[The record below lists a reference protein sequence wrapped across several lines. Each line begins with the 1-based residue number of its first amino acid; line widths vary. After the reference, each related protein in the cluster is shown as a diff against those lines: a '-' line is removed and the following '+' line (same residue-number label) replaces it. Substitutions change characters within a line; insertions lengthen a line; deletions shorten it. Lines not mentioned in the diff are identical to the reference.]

1 MLGGG
6 KEYFDKTL
14 RPDAE
19 DVFGLFEEAKYG
31 VAKSKSELE
40 KLKNDKRPVLGV
52 FHESALPFTVDQNT
66 IKSLQEQVPTIQ
78 EMTRFAI
85 EKLARNKDGFVLQIE
100 GGRVDWAAHSNDT
113 TGLIFD
119 QLAFDEAV
127 RIALDFA
134 EKDGETLVII
144 TTDHGNGNP
153 GLFYGKKSNANFD
166 NLQLAKHSN
175 YWILQGEGMKRDIS
189 MKEFIDRVQFAQ
201 NYVLAEEEA
210 KELITRINALDE
222 KEMQNE
228 YKLPFERLAQLQ
240 KKYTA
245 VGWGDMHHSAD
256 YVELAMAGPGSEM
269 LTPFV
274 QNFELHNFMLVA
286 AGVEVK

>member
-1 MLGGG
+1 LGGG

-14 RPDAE
+14 RSDGE
-19 DVFGLFEEAKYG
+19 DVFGLFEKAKFG
-31 VAKSKSELE
+31 VAKTKKELE
-40 KLKNDKRPVLGV
+40 KLRNDKRPVLGV
-52 FHESALPFTVDQNT
+52 FHESALPFTIDQNSV
-66 IKSLQEQVPTIQ
+66 KSIQDQVPTIQ
-78 EMTRFAI
+78 EMTQFAI
-85 EKLARNKDGFVLQIE
+85 NKLKNNPEGFVLQIE

-119 QLAFDEAV
+119 QIAFDEAV
-127 RIALDFA
+127 KIALDFA

-153 GLFYGKKSNANFD
+153 GLFYGKKANVNFD
-166 NLQLAKHSN
+166 NLQVAKHSN
-175 YWILQGEGMKRDIS
+175 YWILEGEGIERNITTS
-189 MKEFIDRVQFAQ
+189 TLIERVHYAQ
-201 NYVLAEEEA
+201 NYRLTDAEA
-210 KELITRINALDE
+210 KELVDWINALSEEDI
-222 KEMQNE
+222 KNE
-228 YKLPFERLAQLQ
+228 YKLPYERLAQLQ

-256 YVELAMAGPGSEM
+256 FVELAMTGPGSEM

-274 QNFELHNFMLVA
+274 KNYELHNFMLVA